1 MLPSRAKAS
10 ALHIYAAVCGGI
22 FALVV
27 LALVLLVAFADLGLS
42 GHGIIALF
50 IGAILTTGLAM
61 ALMALVFLS
70 DRGGRD
76 AEVHHAAGRRPDR
89 ADRA

>member
-1 MLPSRAKAS
+1 MQPSRAKPS
-10 ALHIYAAVCGGI
+10 ALRAYATVCAGI

-27 LALVLLVAFADLGLS
+27 IALALLVAFVDLGLS
-42 GHGIIALF
+42 VHGIIALF

-61 ALMALVFLS
+61 GLMALVFLS

-76 AEVHHAAGRRPDR
+76 ADVHNAAGRRPDR
-89 ADRA
+89 AGR